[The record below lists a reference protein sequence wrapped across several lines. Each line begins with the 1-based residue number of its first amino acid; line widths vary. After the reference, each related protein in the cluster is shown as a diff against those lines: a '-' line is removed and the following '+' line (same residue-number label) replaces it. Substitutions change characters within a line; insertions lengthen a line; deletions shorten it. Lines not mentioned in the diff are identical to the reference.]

1 MSTTNQAKLSQ
12 WDALLVESL
21 KSRGWTSE
29 ELIARVRSGELPIDE
44 SPFQFKYEALSA
56 FAAEEPETFEA
67 AVTHGYQIK
76 YNTVRGIHSWI
87 RVALGLQPELLLEAG
102 AEAVRASLKPEE
114 KERLAS
120 VLSFGWQVREEEEKS
135 AEASGE
141 GRSVYLIEPI
151 QR

>member
-1 MSTTNQAKLSQ
+1 MSTTSQAKLSQ

-21 KSRGWTSE
+21 RSLGWSNE
-29 ELIARVRSGELPIDE
+29 ELIARVRSGELPVDE

-56 FAAEEPETFEA
+56 FAEAEPETFEA
-67 AVTHGYQIK
+67 AVTKGYQIK

-87 RVALGLQPELLLEAG
+87 RVALGLEPELLLEEG
-102 AEAVRASLKPEE
+102 AEAVRASLNEAE
-114 KERLAS
+114 KERLES
-120 VLSFGWQVREEEEKS
+120 VLSFGWRVREQE
-135 AEASGE
+135 AEASEASSE

>member
-1 MSTTNQAKLSQ
+1 MSTTSQARLSQ

-21 KSRGWTSE
+21 RSLGWSNE
-29 ELIARVRSGELPIDE
+29 ELFARVRSGELPVDE

-67 AVTHGYQIK
+67 AVTQGYQIK

-87 RVALGLQPELLLEAG
+87 RVALGLEPELLLEAG
-102 AEAVRASLKPEE
+102 AEAVRASLSTDE
-114 KERLAS
+114 KARLAS
-120 VLSFGWQVREEEEKS
+120 VLSFGWRVREEEEKA
-135 AEASGE
+135 AEVSGE
-141 GRSVYLIEPI
+141 GRSVYVIEPI